1 MFSFFNKNS
10 PPIFEGLSDIH
21 NHLLPGIDD
30 GCKEVDDSQRMLET
44 YEELG
49 FVQVIPTPHVYS
61 ELYPNTPATVKSS
74 FDLLNDSIRSSNV
87 RIKEFAA
94 EYMVD
99 EQFMANYEHRSP
111 ELLLPNKICLVEIHF
126 FGNTQILEQ
135 AGFLLLQRGI
145 KPLLAHP
152 ERYHGVNDLKKFQ
165 ELKDRGFRL
174 QLNAL
179 SLLGHYGEDVKQKAL
194 KLMDR
199 GLYDYLG
206 TDAHRPGH
214 LHLLKEIRLNK
225 KQLLSWEEI
234 RERQIADFS

>member
-1 MFSFFNKNS
+1 MFSFFNKTS
-10 PPIFEGLSDIH
+10 PPIFEGLCDIH

-30 GCKEVDDSQRMLET
+30 GCKEVQDSHRMLEA
-44 YEELG
+44 YKELG

-61 ELYPNTPATVKSS
+61 ELYPNTPQSVKSS
-74 FDLLNDSIRSSNV
+74 FDVLQDSMGSENIQVKRY
-87 RIKEFAA
+87 AA

-99 EQFMANYEHRSP
+99 EQFMADFEQRSP
-111 ELLLPNKICLVEIHF
+111 ELLLPNNICLVEIHF

-135 AGFLLLQRGI
+135 AGFQLLQQGI

-152 ERYHGVNDLKKFQ
+152 ERYHGINDLKKFS
-165 ELKDRGFRL
+165 ELKGRGFKL

-179 SLLGHYGEDVKQKAL
+179 SLLGHYGDDVKQKAF
-194 KLMDR
+194 KIMDL

-234 RERQIADFS
+234 RERQIADFR